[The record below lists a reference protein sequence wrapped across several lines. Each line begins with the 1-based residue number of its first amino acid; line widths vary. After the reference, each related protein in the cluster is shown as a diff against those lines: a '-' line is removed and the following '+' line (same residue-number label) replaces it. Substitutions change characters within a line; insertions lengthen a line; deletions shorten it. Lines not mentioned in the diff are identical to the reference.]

1 TGVSDLFQGLSART
15 ISHLKLP
22 CEGLNLD
29 STSIHV
35 DGEYKDE
42 DGNTAIQLVR
52 GYSRDHRPE
61 LNQVVLNLITE
72 NQAGIPVYMQAASG
86 NINDNEG
93 FKNIIKQHVKSLKAA
108 YHNRYFIGDAA
119 LYTIGSVQSFDEQN
133 ELFISRAPQKLN
145 LVKDAISEQHNYLFT
160 ELGNGYSATWIDSN
174 YGGVKQRW
182 LLVFSEQAKKREQY
196 TLDKRMLKDSNAA
209 LKSLKKL
216 SKERFACHA
225 DAMKMLGIW

>member
-1 TGVSDLFQGLSART
+1 
-15 ISHLKLP
+15 
-22 CEGLNLD
+22 
-29 STSIHV
+29 
-35 DGEYKDE
+35 
-42 DGNTAIQLVR
+42 LVR

-182 LLVFSEQAKKREQY
+182 L
-196 TLDKRMLKDSNAA
+196 
-209 LKSLKKL
+209 
-216 SKERFACHA
+216 
-225 DAMKMLGIW
+225 